1 MFGILVRLVIASLL
15 ASLLGLQ
22 IAAADVSVPPKRIS
36 AELWKA
42 YRSSAMFNVDGNQR
56 NLRWTTSPG
65 YFVKGSPNSS
75 DVDTLNKVL
84 ATIGD
89 SCDNIKPGK
98 TSTEPAEGVI
108 LNFIKPSD
116 FKTVI
121 KSTPDD
127 VTDSYLYWTYYVNRG
142 ITKTDVVISTDIT
155 DRNFRDY
162 IIRLRVLQGFGFYKL
177 IDDPSYNLFASSYRW
192 ETSGIPTKQDKELL
206 GFYCS
211 TYIKAWDTELQ
222 SQQLINGVE
231 TTLVNT
237 PPSFD
242 HRSKVTITNFGAT
255 VEIHPRGDL
264 VLQNKVSQILLQ
276 VTDRSGSVVKNEEI
290 DLSTDAYSIR
300 LINLTGLEKKTSYTA
315 VIYNRNS
322 SGYGTPQRISFRTD
336 EITSTGPVDP
346 STATDASLEALDA
359 YNAALDAYNLVL
371 QAKVDCL
378 KAFQGSSLVN
388 SRILNLVSGSQICN
402 SQDSLLKAAYQR
414 LLLLNPDKSS
424 IKVSASTIDKINEIT
439 DQFNIFAEVMDE
451 GIVFAEELRDSAS
464 DLRDVEALIEVL
476 ESYSS
481 SVETVLERLPSKI
494 RNSLYS
500 KVEVAAFIDLY
511 NQFLETSEEFK
522 DALSQF
528 SGLLDVDFEALEEFK
543 SSVDL
548 ATRLL
553 PSEESMDDAHTNA
566 LKVIP
571 SFYCKKGKVLSLP
584 SKGKCSSG
592 SSKIKIDKTW

>member
-1 MFGILVRLVIASLL
+1 MFGVLVRLVIASLF

-22 IAAADVSVPPKRIS
+22 LAAADVSVPPKRIS

-42 YRSSAMFNVDGNQR
+42 YRSSAMFTVDGNQR

-98 TSTEPAEGVI
+98 TSTEPVEGVI

-127 VTDSYLYWTYYVNRG
+127 VTNSYLYWTYFENRG
-142 ITKTDVVISTDIT
+142 ITKTDVVISTDIS

-211 TYIKAWDTELQ
+211 TYIRAWDTELQ

-231 TTLVNT
+231 TILVNT

-300 LINLTGLEKKTSYTA
+300 LVNLTGLEKKTSYTA
-315 VIYNRNS
+315 VIYSRNS
-322 SGYGTPQRISFRTD
+322 SGYGTPQRIAFRTD

-346 STATDASLEALDA
+346 STATDASEATYDAFNLALDS
-359 YNAALDAYNLVL
+359 YNLGRE
-371 QAKVDCL
+371 AKSDCL
-378 KAFQGSSLVN
+378 KAYQNSDTVI
-388 SRILNLVSGSQICN
+388 SRIQNLVSGSKICA
-402 SQDSLLKAAYQR
+402 SQDVLVNAAYKK
-414 LLLLNPDKSS
+414 LLSLDPDKSTVKDS
-424 IKVSASTIDKINEIT
+424 LVLIDMLNELT
-439 DQFNIFAEVMDE
+439 DQFDTFAEVMDE
-451 GIVFAEELRDSAS
+451 GTVFAEELRESAN
-464 DLRDVEALIEVL
+464 DLGDVEALIKVL
-476 ESYSS
+476 ETLSS
-481 SVETVLERLPSKI
+481 SIETVLERLPSKI
-494 RNSLYS
+494 KNSLYL
-500 KVEVAAFIDLY
+500 KPEVASFIDL
-511 NQFLETSEEFK
+511 NNEFLETSEEFK
-522 DALSQF
+522 GALSEF
-528 SGLLDVDFEALEEFK
+528 SGLSDVDFEALEDFK
-543 SSVDL
+543 SSIYL
-548 ATRLL
+548 ASRLL
-553 PSEESMDDAHTNA
+553 PSEASMDDAQTNA

-571 SFYCKKGKVLSLP
+571 SFYCKKGKVHSLP

-592 SSKIKIDKTW
+592 FRKIKIDKTW